1 MAIRLTTTLKNTKN
15 NVVILDILLSNTFF
29 LYFTYHVHDMKN
41 NKIDIYS
48 QSELFSSNF
57 YLFIFGK
64 RLTIKKNAI
73 ISVV

>member
-1 MAIRLTTTLKNTKN
+1 MYI
-15 NVVILDILLSNTFF
+15 
-29 LYFTYHVHDMKN
+29 MKN

-64 RLTIKKNAI
+64 RLTIKKKMQLSPSFNYLNVNHIVFLFFWGGRMPGGEAAFLFLFPT
-73 ISVV
+73 